1 MAPQPTSAAC
11 ATSPSLAVVAVL
23 EVVAVARPL
32 VLALA
37 LLRQCTA
44 LPMRLINVSA
54 TVVRAFP
61 WGVAD

>member
-1 MAPQPTSAAC
+1 M
-11 ATSPSLAVVAVL
+11 L